1 MFDQRAFIERVERAN
16 TAEFARLVAMPTYE
30 QEEAFRAHFGGRLLP
45 AATCRGLGD
54 CRAGD
59 PAQGL

>member
-16 TAEFARLVAMPTYE
+16 TAEFARLLALLTYE
-30 QEEAFRAHFGGRLLP
+30 QEAALRTHFGGRLLSAVP
-45 AATCRGLGD
+45 CRGLAD

-59 PAQGL
+59 PARGL